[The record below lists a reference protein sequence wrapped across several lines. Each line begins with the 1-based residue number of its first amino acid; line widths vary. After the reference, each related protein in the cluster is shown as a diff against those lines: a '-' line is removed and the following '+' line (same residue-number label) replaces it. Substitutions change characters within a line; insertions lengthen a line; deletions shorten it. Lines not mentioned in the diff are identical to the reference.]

1 MSEQTPKRS
10 YATLIISLVFVLL
23 LIGVAGGAWYYIS
36 QKDAEIET
44 LKEQN
49 DISKKQ
55 LEDEYENLA
64 VQYEGFKFT
73 VKNDSLLQKLESEQA
88 KVQRLQEELRATKA
102 SDRAK
107 IAELTS
113 ELASLRKIL
122 RSYVIQIDSLNR
134 ANERL
139 VQEKNEITNRYNE
152 TSRSLEQERQKS
164 ESLNEKVVLASKLD
178 ATGITLRATNKKG
191 KDQKRIDKVEQLIV
205 SFSIAKNITAQPGE
219 RTVYVRIMKPDD
231 DVLTK
236 SAGNTFAYENK
247 AIAYSMKRVVEYS
260 GEETPVTLYW
270 NVEEYLPAGT
280 YRADIFAD
288 GSRIGS
294 RSITIGN

>member
-88 KVQRLQEELRATKA
+88 KVQRLP
-102 SDRAK
+102 SAK
-107 IAELTS
+107 I
-113 ELASLRKIL
+113 
-122 RSYVIQIDSLNR
+122 
-134 ANERL
+134 
-139 VQEKNEITNRYNE
+139 
-152 TSRSLEQERQKS
+152 
-164 ESLNEKVVLASKLD
+164 
-178 ATGITLRATNKKG
+178 
-191 KDQKRIDKVEQLIV
+191 
-205 SFSIAKNITAQPGE
+205 
-219 RTVYVRIMKPDD
+219 
-231 DVLTK
+231 
-236 SAGNTFAYENK
+236 SA
-247 AIAYSMKRVVEYS
+247 R
-260 GEETPVTLYW
+260 
-270 NVEEYLPAGT
+270 
-280 YRADIFAD
+280 
-288 GSRIGS
+288 
-294 RSITIGN
+294 